1 MYNFQLLQEKELIEL
16 VDKAWDEAWEIIHL
30 EDGWKEEK
38 KNEENGDVV
47 YSRKKAN
54 GNIKWKYKVWKFCH
68 IY

>member
-54 GNIKWKYKVWKFCH
+54 GM
-68 IY
+68 